1 MSKSSCLKWTHL
13 RSGIDYR
20 VALLFTRYITAK
32 VTIPES
38 LKLIGQI
45 NEKTKQSRT
54 DVGAIIRENLVSIFN
69 KMKLP
74 L

>member
-1 MSKSSCLKWTHL
+1 MSKSSCLKWTNI

-32 VTIPES
+32 ATIPES

-45 NEKTKQSRT
+45 KEKTKQSRT
-54 DVGAIIRENLVSIFN
+54 DVGAVIRDNLVSIFN